1 MQLASVSITFPMTR
15 PLRFQPT
22 RNTTLRYSRPF
33 QCTAMPLKSTTTQS
47 INITSEE
54 LKLLMT
60 NDGVYTKMRKTVDC
74 LASDLRTDLQRGLI
88 SEEKDFDSRRRIF
101 GSNYLQPLPPVSFLE
116 ILKDALD
123 DFTIVILIISG
134 ALSLILE
141 QTLSPGDEF
150 GWLEG
155 TAILASVAVVV
166 TVSAITNFQKEI
178 KFREL
183 SALNEDS
190 LVHSTRLK
198 VFEYLVV

>member
-1 MQLASVSITFPMTR
+1 MQLLSISTTFPRTNL
-15 PLRFQPT
+15 LRFHPT
-22 RNTTLRYSRPF
+22 RNSIPRYSRPF
-33 QCTAMPLKSTTTQS
+33 QCTAIPLKSTTQT
-47 INITSEE
+47 IDITSEE
-54 LKLLMT
+54 LKLLMNKDEIHMKKQT
-60 NDGVYTKMRKTVDC
+60 TVKS
-74 LASDLRTDLQRGLI
+74 LASELKTDLQRGLI
-88 SEEKDFDSRRRIF
+88 TDKKDFDSRRRIF

-123 DFTIVILIISG
+123 DFTILILIISG

-190 LVHSTRLK
+190 K
-198 VFEYLVV
+198 VFSTFNRF